1 MISDAIAVSVEAFMP
16 TVMSVAACAARLLP
30 CTLLCPLLGGQ
41 TAPMTVRLALVLVL
55 SLFAHFCG
63 GIGLPS
69 GVVSAWAVGA
79 VIGRELL
86 FGTAIGLV
94 AGLPFDAARMGGRF
108 VDLFRGSSAEAALPV
123 AGSRDSATADGMYHL
138 LISLAV
144 TAGALPLVLAAFFK
158 SFTLVPIGTAVMSE
172 TVALQLVGLAGV
184 ALATGLAIGAPI
196 AGVSLCV
203 DALIGFVSRAA
214 PGMNLQDQ
222 GAPLRI
228 LCGGAVLWLS
238 LGLFAERLLAGV
250 AESEWA
256 LHALFGAA
264 A

>member
-1 MISDAIAVSVEAFMP
+1 MIPDLVNASLTAFFP
-16 TVMSVAACAARLLP
+16 HVLSVAACAARLLP
-30 CTLLCPLLGGQ
+30 ATLLCPLLGGQ
-41 TAPMTVRLALVLVL
+41 TAPVTVRLALVLAL

-63 GIGLPS
+63 GVSVPS
-69 GVVSAWAVGA
+69 EVHSAFAVGGLLA
-79 VIGRELL
+79 RELL
-86 FGTAIGLV
+86 FGTAVGLV

-108 VDLFRGSSAEAALPV
+108 VDLFRGSSAEALLPV
-123 AGSRDSATADGMYHL
+123 AGSRDSAAADGVHQL
-138 LISLAV
+138 VVSLAA
-144 TAGALPLVLAAFFK
+144 TAGVLPLILSAFFK
-158 SFTLVPIGTAVMSE
+158 GFVLVPLGAATLSE
-172 TVALQLVGLAGV
+172 SLALQLTGLVGV

-203 DALIGFVSRAA
+203 DALLGFISRAA

-250 AESEWA
+250 LESEWA
-256 LHALFGAA
+256 LHAVFGAA